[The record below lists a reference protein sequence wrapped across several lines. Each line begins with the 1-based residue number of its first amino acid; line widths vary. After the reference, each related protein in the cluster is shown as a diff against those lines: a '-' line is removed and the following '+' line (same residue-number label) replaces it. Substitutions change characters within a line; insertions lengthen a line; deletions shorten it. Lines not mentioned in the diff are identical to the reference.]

1 MQKGDFVRINYIGRL
16 ESGEIFDLTFE
27 DAAKKENI
35 YNPNFKYKP
44 IPVVVGAGFVISGL
58 DNAISAMQVGE
69 KKTVELQPKDAFG
82 ERDQKLVK
90 VIPQNMFKK
99 QNMEPRQG
107 MVIDFSGV
115 KGRVQSASAGR
126 VVVDFNN
133 PLAGKKLRYELEIIE
148 KIEKPEEQVE
158 AVLEFF
164 GVDNA
169 KVTITGK
176 ITDVEA
182 KLPAELKDKIS
193 NLILEDVK
201 INNENLERVR
211 FIDIY
216 EYQNQKE

>member
-1 MQKGDFVRINYIGRL
+1 MQKGDFVRINYVGRL

-44 IPVVVGAGFVISGL
+44 VPVVVGAGFVISGL
-58 DNAISAMQVGE
+58 DNAISEMKVGE

-90 VIPQNMFKK
+90 VIPHNMFKK

-115 KGRVQSASAGR
+115 KGRVQSVSAGR

-133 PLAGKKLRYELEIIE
+133 PLAGKRLKYELEIIE
-148 KIEKPEEQVE
+148 KIEKPEEQVK

-164 GVDNA
+164 GADNA
-169 KVTITGK
+169 KVTITGN
-176 ITDVEA
+176 IADVEA
-182 KLPAELKDKIS
+182 KVPADIKEKIS
-193 NLILEDVK
+193 NLILENVK
-201 INNENLERVR
+201 INNEKLEKVR

-216 EYQNQKE
+216 EYQNKKK